1 MRKMTEMEKED
12 SRSCGV
18 VPWGREYCR
27 RLVFLEEEEVET
39 DITTLRSAMLL
50 LLLVKLYAHVAAAAC
65 NVSSSHIADRP
76 CGPIQDNVA
85 RPKRPPVVALRMP
98 VKSDFGKSRTV
109 SRFEPRCTTAL
120 SSDT

>member
-1 MRKMTEMEKED
+1 MRKMTEMEKEH

-18 VPWGREYCR
+18 VPWRSRAYCR

-39 DITTLRSAMLL
+39 DITTLRSETLL

-76 CGPIQDNVA
+76 CGPI
-85 RPKRPPVVALRMP
+85 
-98 VKSDFGKSRTV
+98 
-109 SRFEPRCTTAL
+109 
-120 SSDT
+120 